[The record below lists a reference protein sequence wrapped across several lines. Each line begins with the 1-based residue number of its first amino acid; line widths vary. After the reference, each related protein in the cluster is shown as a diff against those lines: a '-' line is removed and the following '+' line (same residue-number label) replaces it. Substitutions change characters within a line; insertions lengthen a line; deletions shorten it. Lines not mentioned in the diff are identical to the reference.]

1 MNQRVALSENR
12 HSAIVSVFA
21 AFGVLWLLA
30 GLPMN
35 VNLLVLASL
44 FGVLLIGL
52 PHGGFDHRVGER
64 LIKQC
69 GWEPALFIFV
79 AVYLLIAAAVVLGWF
94 LVPLFTILIFFAL
107 SAWHF
112 GLEEDVNDEPVQR
125 RWITKL
131 IAFSRGGMVIWVPCW
146 LQSDAVIGL
155 LQTTVPLQNV
165 DDVQM
170 AVLLW
175 GVTWPIWMSLLVWDI
190 LRSGK
195 TSASKASRFLG
206 IDWVVSVRLMA
217 FFLLFSIANP
227 LLSFTIYFCCW
238 HSVRGLTQLYR
249 DYQGSIGTFFA
260 ELLPI
265 SVAAVILFLIGWGFW
280 AVRIGWH
287 DGAIRIVFVGL
298 SAVAIPHLLLHVMVK
313 ILAERSLKER
323 RGRSAL
329 MEGTGV

>member
-1 MNQRVALSENR
+1 M
-12 HSAIVSVFA
+12 
-21 AFGVLWLLA
+21 LWLLV

-44 FGVLLIGL
+44 HGVLLIGL

-64 LIKQC
+64 LIRQC

-79 AVYLLIAAAVVLGWF
+79 AVYLLIAATVVLSWF
-94 LVPLFTILIFFAL
+94 LAPLFTILIFFGL
-107 SAWHF
+107 SALHF
-112 GLEEDVNDEPVQR
+112 GLEEDVSDEPDQL

-131 IAFSRGGMVIWVPCW
+131 ISFSRGGMVIWVPCW
-146 LQSDAVIGL
+146 LQSDAVVGL
-155 LQTTVPLQNV
+155 LQTTVPLQNAV
-165 DDVQM
+165 DVQM

-175 GVTWPIWMSLLVWDI
+175 GVTWPIWISLLVWDI
-190 LRSGK
+190 LRSGRAS
-195 TSASKASRFLG
+195 TSKISRFLG
-206 IDWVVSVRLMA
+206 IDWLVSVRLTA

-249 DYQGSIGTFFA
+249 NYQGSIGSFVA

-265 SVAAVILFLIGWGFW
+265 SVAAVILFLIGWVIW
-280 AVRIGWH
+280 AVQIGWQG
-287 DGAIRIVFVGL
+287 GAIRIVFVGL

-313 ILAERSLKER
+313 ILAGRSPKER
-323 RGRSAL
+323 RVRSAL